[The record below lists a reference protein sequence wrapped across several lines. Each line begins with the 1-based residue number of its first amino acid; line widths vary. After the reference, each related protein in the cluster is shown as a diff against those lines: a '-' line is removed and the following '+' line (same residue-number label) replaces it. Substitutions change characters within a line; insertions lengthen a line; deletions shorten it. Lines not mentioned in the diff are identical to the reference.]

1 MSAYDPTDTPWQAG
15 QPLLEPLDVSAR
27 WPERPAEQFLCVTVG
42 VGLTRAPVVLDLRRH
57 GPHVVCTGGDRSA
70 LLRTV
75 LVGLANWFSPN
86 LVQFLVADFDNRLSA
101 MQRVPHTATHAAGLD
116 TWPKLASRLARAID
130 WEVWRRASLA
140 EHELAR
146 LPALVLAIEDVDR
159 LLTERPELR
168 PVLDVVAREGG
179 RLRMHLLMSATDPT
193 GVPGLQVSV
202 VDGRGKLGSH
212 RFRLTACTPE
222 QLTTFAD
229 EFAHR
234 HYPVRPLWGLLP
246 VVPYERM
253 MAHDEGGE
261 GVPIGVLDD
270 GALTTLRHDFTRKPH
285 LVVRGPRGWGKTTT
299 LRTVLRGLAA
309 TDAVVLDLDQ
319 VTPLVGRIR
328 MLLTRRLADTESW
341 DGPELFIVVDD
352 YDTVPATADPLAP
365 LADLL
370 RHGASIGVH
379 LVAAGTELGRRA
391 VLDAVVDKA
400 LIVPVS
406 TDVPGRRQVDP
417 LPPPPCGR
425 AYYDGRPFQIAID
438 TAPHPLEFRPVD
450 DLFAAGDLVTPETVS
465 ALVGMMDGGVPVK
478 LDLREHVWCGG
489 DAGMGKTTLLRR
501 IAVSLADRYSPAV
514 VHLMVAGDRLD
525 DVAALPLTAAHVSND
540 PTRLTTL
547 LDDELRRRL
556 TLEREGRPVGAPHL
570 VVLVDGVANAATD
583 TLRRV
588 AAVGARV
595 HMTLV
600 VAERSAALPDL
611 HRMMSVRVTLPYHGE
626 GAEARTLGV
635 PKITS
640 RRHAGPGAA
649 YVRVG
654 DEQPRSFTVTDV
666 TREHVRE
673 TRFQLRAQAV
683 RALPLTPPRGVLTDD
698 ELALIAP
705 DGVPVGLDGDGQPVY
720 LDLDRHLVVAGP
732 PGSGRSTVLR
742 SLLRGIARRYP
753 ASDCAVLLLH
763 DDATARVLPS
773 EHVLATS
780 SGFEPTMMD
789 EVLTALRKRVGDP
802 EWTGPRLVVAVD
814 DLDLF
819 APEHDPLTALA
830 EVLPHA
836 GQIGLHVI
844 ATGGP
849 AMTRPELAATRLSL
863 PVGGTTGSSVTEIPE
878 LPEVGHGILGN
889 RRVRLPWCQV

>member
-1 MSAYDPTDTPWQAG
+1 VSAYDPTYPPSHAC
-15 QPLLEPLDVSAR
+15 QPPLEPLDLSVR

-42 VGLTRAPVVLDLRRH
+42 VGLTRSPVVLDLRRH
-57 GPHVVCTGGDRSA
+57 GPHVVCTGGDRSDF
-70 LLRTV
+70 LRTV
-75 LVGLANWFSPN
+75 LVGLANWFSPA
-86 LVQFLVADFDNRLSA
+86 LVQFVVADSDHRLAS
-101 MQRVPHTATHAAGLD
+101 MQRVPHTGTHASGLA
-116 TWPKLASRLARAID
+116 TEPKLAARLARAID

-146 LPALVLAIEDVDR
+146 QPALVLAFEDVDR
-159 LLTERPELR
+159 LIVEWPELR
-168 PVLDVVAREGG
+168 PALDAVARDGA

-193 GVPGLQVSV
+193 GLPGLPVSV
-202 VDGRGKLGSH
+202 VDGRGKLGSQ

-222 QLTTFAD
+222 QLEQFSS
-229 EFAHR
+229 EFAYR
-234 HYPVRPLWGLLP
+234 YYPVRSLWYAPP

-253 MAHDEGGE
+253 TAHDTGGE

-270 GALTTLRHDFTRKPH
+270 GSLTTLRHDFSRTPH
-285 LVVRGPRGWGKTTT
+285 VVVRAPRGWGKTTT

-309 TDAVVLDLDQ
+309 TDAVVLDLNQ
-319 VTPLVGRIR
+319 VTPVVGRIR
-328 MLLTRRLADTESW
+328 TLLMRRLADPESW

-370 RHGASIGVH
+370 RHGSSIGVH

-391 VLDAVVDKA
+391 VLDALTDRAV
-400 LIVPVS
+400 IMPVPA
-406 TDVPGRRQVDP
+406 DLPGPRYAEP
-417 LPPPPCGR
+417 LPPPPRGR
-425 AYYDGRPFQIAID
+425 ANYDGRDFQIAID

-450 DLFAAGDLVTPETVS
+450 DLFAAGAPVAQENVS
-465 ALVGMMDGGVPVK
+465 ALVGMMDGGVPVT

-501 IAVSLADRYSPAV
+501 IAFSLADLYSPAV
-514 VHLMVAGDRLD
+514 VHLVVAGDRLG
-525 DVAALPLTAAHVSND
+525 DVAALPLTAAYVPND

-556 TLEREGRPVGAPHL
+556 TLEREGRPAGVPHL
-570 VVLVDGVANAATD
+570 VVLVDGVANAAAD

-654 DEQPRSFTVTDV
+654 DDRPRSFLVTDV
-666 TREHVRE
+666 TRDHVRE
-673 TRFQLRAQAV
+673 ARFQPRAPAV

-698 ELALIAP
+698 ELALLAP

-742 SLLRGIARRYP
+742 SLLRGIVRRYP

-763 DDATARVLPS
+763 DDATARVLPA

-836 GQIGLHVI
+836 TEIGLHVL

-849 AMTRPELAATRLSL
+849 AMNRPELAATRLSL
-863 PVGGTTGSSVTEIPE
+863 PVGGTTGSAVAEIPE
-878 LPEVGHGILGN
+878 RPEVGHGILGN
-889 RRVRLPWCQV
+889 RQVLLPWCQV